1 MITFLK
7 KHRSAIVYILT
18 VLFSILYI
26 VFGSKIASR
35 SFYFGNV
42 STLEYSATV
51 LRVID
56 VQEGSYALSGSDKTL
71 TSEQVAFEA
80 RVTSGSLKGITVT
93 ATQQRDS
100 IVAVMPKRVEAG
112 DNVVLSYAS
121 DSELDEN
128 GNVVENG
135 NYIWTFV
142 DYNRLPG
149 LLWLGGFFFFF
160 LLLFGRKKGVNT
172 IVSLV
177 FTCLAIFAV
186 FVPSI
191 LSGYNIYLSSAIT
204 CLFIIV
210 MTLLIVVGAT
220 KKGLCAAVGC
230 AGGVA
235 VTAVLTTIMSKVL
248 QLTGLADEQSIYITM
263 LDSVQIDLKA
273 LLFGAIIVG
282 AVGAVMDVSM
292 SLSSSLL
299 EVSEQMAEK
308 RSFKK
313 LFRSGM
319 TIGRD
324 IMGTMANTLILAY
337 IGSSLSVVILLVAS
351 ETSLL
356 SLFNREMIV
365 EEIMQALTGS
375 FGILFT
381 IPLTSL
387 FAAFLYSR
395 KTKADGGKKP
405 SAKREKVDKKQKN
418 ASKQKDA
425 LQKYENTFQKE
436 SKQRA

>member
-1 MITFLK
+1 MQSITGF
-7 KHRSAIVYILT
+7 RDFY
-18 VLFSILYI
+18 
-26 VFGSKIASR
+26 GS
-35 SFYFGNV
+35 
-42 STLEYSATV
+42 
-51 LRVID
+51 
-56 VQEGSYALSGSDKTL
+56 
-71 TSEQVAFEA
+71 
-80 RVTSGSLKGITVT
+80 
-93 ATQQRDS
+93 
-100 IVAVMPKRVEAG
+100 
-112 DNVVLSYAS
+112 
-121 DSELDEN
+121 
-128 GNVVENG
+128 
-135 NYIWTFV
+135 
-142 DYNRLPG
+142 
-149 LLWLGGFFFFF
+149 GGFFFFFF

-230 AGGVA
+230 AGGIA
-235 VTAVLTTIMSKVL
+235 VTAVLTTVMSKAL
-248 QLTGLADEQSIYITM
+248 QLTGLVDEQSLYITM
-263 LDSVQIDLKA
+263 LDNVQIDLKA

-299 EVSEQMAEK
+299 EVSEQMGEK
-308 RSFKK
+308 KSFKK

-351 ETSLL
+351 ETSLM

-365 EEIMQALTGS
+365 EEVMQALTGS

-395 KTKADGGKKP
+395 KAKAGGGKNP
-405 SAKREKVDKKQKN
+405 PAKREQRDKKRQKTT
-418 ASKQKDA
+418 AQDDA
-425 LQKYENTFQKE
+425 LQKYENAFQKE